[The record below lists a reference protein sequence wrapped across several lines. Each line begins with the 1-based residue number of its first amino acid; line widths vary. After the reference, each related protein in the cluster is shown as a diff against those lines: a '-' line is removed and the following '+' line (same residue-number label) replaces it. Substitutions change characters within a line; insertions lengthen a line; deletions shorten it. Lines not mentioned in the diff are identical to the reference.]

1 MNGLLGSRVLVTRP
15 RDQAEALARA
25 LAARG
30 ARPILFPT
38 IEVRPVA
45 DLSGL
50 DRAIDTL
57 EAYDWITFPS
67 PNAVDAVFDRLLAR
81 GAHLPARLRVAAVG
95 PGTAQT
101 LGARGARVD
110 FIPSQ
115 FLGQQLGRE
124 LTPVEGCRVLV
135 PRAAQ
140 GREELAIE
148 LTRRGAIVDEVI
160 VYETLPATVDPVEM
174 QELERGVDVATFTSP
189 STVENF
195 FALLGARA
203 VRVLGGAYVACIGP
217 VTASAARALG
227 LTVHLEPAEH
237 SIPGLVAALEE
248 GVRDRAASGKAT

>member
-1 MNGLLGSRVLVTRP
+1 VSLAGRRVLVTRP

-30 ARPILFPT
+30 ARAVLFPT

-45 DLSGL
+45 DLSRL

-57 EAYDWITFPS
+57 STYDWITFPS
-67 PNAVDAVFDRLLAR
+67 PNAVDVVFDRLLAR
-81 GAHLPARLRVAAVG
+81 RVPLPPRLRIAAVG
-95 PGTAQT
+95 PGTAQA
-101 LGARGARVD
+101 LEARGARVD
-110 FIPSQ
+110 FIPSE

-124 LTPVEGCRVLV
+124 LTPVHGQRVLL
-135 PRAAQ
+135 PRAAR

-148 LTRRGAIVDEVI
+148 LARRGASVDEVV
-160 VYETLPATVDPVEM
+160 VYDTLPASVDPRDLV
-174 QELERGVDVATFTSP
+174 ELERGVDVATFTSP

-203 VRVLGGAYVACIGP
+203 VAVLGGASVACIGP
-217 VTASAARALG
+217 VTASAARAMG

-237 SIPGLVAALEE
+237 SIPGLVAALDAEE
-248 GVRDRAASGKAT
+248 VR

>member
-1 MNGLLGSRVLVTRP
+1 VNGLLGARVLVTRP
-15 RDQAEALARA
+15 RDQAEALANA

-30 ARPILFPT
+30 ARAILFPT
-38 IEVRPVA
+38 IEVRPVE

-57 EAYDWITFPS
+57 AAYDWITFPS
-67 PNAVDAVFDRLLAR
+67 PNAVDVLFDRLLAR
-81 GAHLPARLRVAAVG
+81 GARLPTGLRVAAVG
-95 PGTAQT
+95 PGTARAI
-101 LGARGARVD
+101 GVRGARVD

-115 FLGQQLGRE
+115 FLGAQLGHE
-124 LTPVEGCRVLV
+124 LTPVQGCRALV
-135 PRAAQ
+135 PRAAR

-148 LTRRGAIVDEVI
+148 LTQRGAIVDEVV
-160 VYETLPATVDPVEM
+160 VYETLPAAVDPEEM
-174 QELERGVDVATFTSP
+174 RELERGVDVATFTSP

-203 VRVLGGAYVACIGP
+203 VGVLGGAYVACIGP

-248 GVRDRAASGKAT
+248 GVRDSTVSGRAS